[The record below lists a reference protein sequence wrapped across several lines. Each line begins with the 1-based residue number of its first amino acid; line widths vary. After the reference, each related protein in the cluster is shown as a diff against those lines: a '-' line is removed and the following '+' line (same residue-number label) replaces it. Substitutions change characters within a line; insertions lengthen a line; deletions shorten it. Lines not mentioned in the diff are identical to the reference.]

1 MLFLTSLLYSYISK
15 VLHTYRRGPWTEF
28 NIFETGVTWK
38 AWNSKFSDS
47 LCPICVREIEIMFV
61 SSGRGVP
68 QKICSCNYG
77 KVGSAKYP
85 HVSDLYLL
93 ICLRTVNHF
102 PSTSKWCVQVWRFFL
117 IQSHLNEL
125 RIVNN
130 AAVQVRVVEPIG
142 LVSVSQS
149 EHVGSKL
156 KCLFFAAG
164 LGQVDAQPT

>member
-1 MLFLTSLLYSYISK
+1 MAKLVLQSIHTFQIFIYLFAWELSIISLQLQNDVFKY
-15 VLHTYRRGPWTEF
+15 
-28 NIFETGVTWK
+28 GV
-38 AWNSKFSDS
+38 
-47 LCPICVREIEIMFV
+47 
-61 SSGRGVP
+61 
-68 QKICSCNYG
+68 
-77 KVGSAKYP
+77 
-85 HVSDLYLL
+85 
-93 ICLRTVNHF
+93 
-102 PSTSKWCVQVWRFFL
+102 FFL